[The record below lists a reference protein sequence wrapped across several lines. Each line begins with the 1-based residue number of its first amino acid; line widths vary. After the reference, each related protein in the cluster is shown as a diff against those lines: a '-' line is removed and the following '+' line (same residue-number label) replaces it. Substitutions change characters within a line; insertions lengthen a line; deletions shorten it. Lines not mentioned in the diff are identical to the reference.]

1 MLNSKKPKQLEF
13 APKVRYNGF
22 ITNDARRPFAQN
34 LYHCR
39 KVKCLP
45 EQSAPAIYGGQAVIE
60 GVMFGGKHVNVTAVR
75 RKTGEITFFEV
86 PKQDKDWVRMLRKIP
101 LIRGIVSIVDSSAK
115 GSKHLNYSAE
125 AMADDEVEPEER
137 AKQKEKEESG
147 FSLTML
153 VGVAVAGVLSF
164 IVGKLIFTLVPALLE
179 QYLFQHAFAG
189 QTLHTLVEGVIKIAL
204 LLTYLWLISQTPVVK
219 RLFQYHGAEHKVISA
234 YEAGEELTPKN
245 VQKYSRLHY
254 RCGSS
259 FIILTVIVGVIIYSL
274 PIFSWDTVWERMYIR
289 ILLLP
294 LVIGISFE
302 LLRFTNAVRDIP
314 VLRFLG
320 YPGLWLQLLTT
331 KEPTDDQVEVS
342 IASFNRMRELDA
354 ELEKVHVV
362 ESPVSSA
369 LDPLKG

>member
-1 MLNSKKPKQLEF
+1 M
-13 APKVRYNGF
+13 
-22 ITNDARRPFAQN
+22 
-34 LYHCR
+34 
-39 KVKCLP
+39 P
-45 EQSAPAIYGGQAVIE
+45 EQSTPTIYGGQAVME

-75 RKTGEITFFEV
+75 RKNGEITFLEV
-86 PKQDKDWVRMLRKIP
+86 PKQDKAWVKKLRKIP
-101 LIRGIVSIVDSSAK
+101 LVRGLVSIIDSSAK

-125 AMADDEVEPEER
+125 AMADDELSPEER
-137 AKQKEKEESG
+137 AAQKEKEESS
-147 FSLTML
+147 FSLSMIL
-153 VGVAVAGVLSF
+153 GVAVVGVLSF
-164 IVGKLIFTLVPALLE
+164 IVGKLIFTAVPAMVE
-179 QYLFQHAFAG
+179 QFIFQHAFEN
-189 QTLHTLVEGVIKIAL
+189 QTLHTLIEGVIKIVFL
-204 LLTYLWLISQTPVVK
+204 LGYLWIISQTPVIK

-274 PIFSWDTVWERMYIR
+274 PIFSWDSVWERVYIR

-302 LLRFTNAVRDIP
+302 MLRFTNAVRDIP

-354 ELEKVHVV
+354 RLEQ
-362 ESPVSSA
+362 SSVMETDIGRSS
-369 LDPLKG
+369 LDPVKG